1 MRCKQ
6 AGQMMSE
13 RLDGR
18 LNDADSALLD
28 EHLTACGACQAGWQ
42 SLQALDTLFSAAPMV
57 QPPLRVRVQVM
68 TRLARRD
75 QARRAVVGGAT
86 LTLGTVSLAL
96 LALAPIFVGFLDAT
110 GILPAPIFADFSNIA
125 GILPASIF
133 ADFSNIAGILPALVS
148 GGPTT
153 IVQLLAF
160 LGSVG
165 RALLVLME
173 TVAVPLAFLGLCGLA
188 MTLTLNGLWI
198 GAVRRARNAMLD
210 SQIKQI

>member
-1 MRCKQ
+1 
-6 AGQMMSE
+6 MMSE

-125 GILPASIF
+125 GILPA
-133 ADFSNIAGILPALVS
+133 LVS

>member
-125 GILPASIF
+125 GILPA
-133 ADFSNIAGILPALVS
+133 LVS

>member
-1 MRCKQ
+1 
-6 AGQMMSE
+6 MMSE

-18 LNDADSALLD
+18 LDSADSALLD
-28 EHLTACGACQAGWQ
+28 EHLAACGACQAEWQ
-42 SLQALDTLFSAAPMV
+42 SLQALDTLFSSAPV
-57 QPPLRVRVQVM
+57 AQPPLRVRVQVM

-96 LALAPIFVGFLDAT
+96 LALAPIFLGFLDAT
-110 GILPAPIFADFSNIA
+110 GILPAPISVGFFNIA
-125 GILPASIF
+125 GILPAPISVGF
-133 ADFSNIAGILPALVS
+133 FNIAGILPALVS

-153 IVQLLAF
+153 VAQLLAF

-173 TVAVPLAFLGLCGLA
+173 TAAVPLAFLSLCGLT
-188 MTLTLNGLWI
+188 MTLVLNGLWI
-198 GAVRRARNAMLD
+198 GAVRRARAARY
-210 SQIKQI
+210 